1 MGDVLDDAAPPPEEP
16 PPPRQRDQNPERQ
29 PRPRTKRTRS
39 SIDPNVTLAFRPP
52 PTPCE
57 REREDASLRFPRG
70 RDPSGG
76 RFACFRPRRG
86 FGGLRRGPAADRE
99 LQTAQGFLTGNVPE
113 FQEGLVNQAIG
124 PYVSGYGSYLK
135 STYGGRKLLIGEG
148 LASLGQG
155 MQQLGQAQAGLAFVG
170 KDRPTFDKGV
180 ETAWKGAGLKIYGD
194 TLSKWTG

>member
-1 MGDVLDDAAPPPEEP
+1 MEAYGEGQ
-16 PPPRQRDQNPERQ
+16 RQ
-29 PRPRTKRTRS
+29 
-39 SIDPNVTLAFRPP
+39 I
-52 PTPCE
+52 
-57 REREDASLRFPRG
+57 G
-70 RDPSGG
+70 
-76 RFACFRPRRG
+76 
-86 FGGLRRGPAADRE
+86 E

-155 MQQLGQAQAGLAFVG
+155 IQQLGQAQAGLAFVG
-170 KDRPTFDKGV
+170 KDRPAFDKGV
-180 ETAWKGAGLKIYGD
+180 ETAWKGAGLKIYGE

>member
-1 MGDVLDDAAPPPEEP
+1 MGEAYGEGQ
-16 PPPRQRDQNPERQ
+16 RQ
-29 PRPRTKRTRS
+29 
-39 SIDPNVTLAFRPP
+39 I
-52 PTPCE
+52 
-57 REREDASLRFPRG
+57 G
-70 RDPSGG
+70 
-76 RFACFRPRRG
+76 
-86 FGGLRRGPAADRE
+86 E

-170 KDRPTFDKGV
+170 KDRPAFDKGWRLRGRARGSKS
-180 ETAWKGAGLKIYGD
+180 TGTPSPSGQARSSLGANGSERRPLPPLYC
-194 TLSKWTG
+194 TGALPAALQPPS

>member
-1 MGDVLDDAAPPPEEP
+1 MQP
-16 PPPRQRDQNPERQ
+16 PPPA
-29 PRPRTKRTRS
+29 K
-39 SIDPNVTLAFRPP
+39 
-52 PTPCE
+52 E
-57 REREDASLRFPRG
+57 REKMLRYAFLVAAIVAAVVSPASALG
-70 RDPSGG
+70 E
-76 RFACFRPRRG
+76 
-86 FGGLRRGPAADRE
+86 GLEAYGEGQRQIGE